1 MVGLQG
7 YATRRRHAGGITAT
21 PAYKLAVV
29 AALLGKDEM
38 QYLKTEDSFEG
49 TIRELILND
58 ALDMWRNEMKV
69 AVANGIGAAFGGR

>member
-1 MVGLQG
+1 
-7 YATRRRHAGGITAT
+7 
-21 PAYKLAVV
+21 LAVV